1 MNIGYWSWLGTIY
14 LLILTWQDYKNNKM
28 VDDRRNWLMM
38 GLSISLISHTYTTIW
53 YKLALAIILALLYVF
68 LRKIKTLGEADSNT
82 YTWIFLGFGLIN
94 PYYLALFT
102 AIFIV
107 NTILFSLLKKLFKIK
122 EATQFYGVLLTSF
135 VLALFF
141 FGLY

>member
-1 MNIGYWSWLGTIY
+1 MAISYWSWLGTIY
-14 LLILTWQDYKNNKM
+14 LLVLTWQDYKNNKM

-53 YKLALAIILALLYVF
+53 YKLALAIILGLLYVF
-68 LRKIKTLGEADSNT
+68 LRKIKTLGEADTNT

-94 PYYLALFT
+94 PYYLGLFT
-102 AIFIV
+102 IIFIV
-107 NTILFSLLKKLFKIK
+107 NTILFSLLKKLFKIE

-135 VLALFF
+135 VLTLFL